1 MLLHA
6 ERVLDVPTAPC
17 VAVLIAGKCNAITG
31 INTVRIDRS
40 ALEMPERCK
49 SVLIDCG
56 IDTEQVH
63 LDLPHIVPE
72 HRAWV
77 YAHAWTIA
85 SYVIQYSKSIY
96 DIARVLT
103 QDAGMVHDRRVRQ
116 ASRLVQRYLH
126 FDEDCENVIVS
137 KMASIVLEC
146 SMRGFKR
153 TKTKSAVDSLVA
165 RLSDTH
171 LESDQNAA
179 K

>member
-6 ERVLDVPTAPC
+6 ERVLDVPTTPC
-17 VAVLIAGKCNAITG
+17 IAVQIAGKCT
-31 INTVRIDRS
+31 TVLIDRS
-40 ALEMPERCK
+40 ALDMPERCR
-49 SVLIDCG
+49 SVLTDCG
-56 IDTEQVH
+56 IETEQVH

-126 FDEDCENVIVS
+126 SDEDCENVIVS

-146 SMRGFKR
+146 SMRGFR
-153 TKTKSAVDSLVA
+153 RTKSAVDSLVA
-165 RLSDTH
+165 MLSDTH
-171 LESDQNAA
+171 LQPDQNAA